1 MGGCCSCYHNDE
13 PAECDKHIVSV
24 HVSTASSI
32 KHFIRVKYVE
42 NPDGGLNNDQTAEQ
56 HHDNIMRP
64 RSISLSIHGGREGEN
79 PPGPE
84 IEVDLEIPA
93 IPYQVEHVRRMSS
106 DDEAD
111 HICDVTRNEVIEY
124 LGESL
129 SSQNNEWRLIP
140 PNKLDWPFI
149 HR

>member
-1 MGGCCSCYHNDE
+1 
-13 PAECDKHIVSV
+13 
-24 HVSTASSI
+24 
-32 KHFIRVKYVE
+32 
-42 NPDGGLNNDQTAEQ
+42 
-56 HHDNIMRP
+56 MRP

-79 PPGPE
+79 TPGPE

-129 SSQNNEWRLIP
+129 SSQNNEWRLMP
-140 PNKLDWPFI
+140 PNKIDWAIYTVIVRYFLSNS
-149 HR
+149 HRREYGRQHT